1 MNKLS
6 TYYKNLISSVL
17 ELSDSSDWQ
26 SAVLEWA
33 IEDVVEDETLSES
46 CVCGKENL
54 RYLFTIKNTLNG
66 NKLYPIGST
75 CIKKFERSDLDEIV
89 SVKEQLF
96 KLLHAIENNEFI
108 TLSSQYF
115 SRRLLRYLYDND
127 ALLPTEY
134 NQYEPYNDYQFL
146 LDMFNKR
153 SRSANQNKKATA
165 IILNSIKPYLQSVLQ
180 DKIIKCNL

>member
-1 MNKLS
+1 MGGLS
-6 TYYKNLISSVL
+6 TYYKNLISAVL
-17 ELSDSSDWQ
+17 EHSDSSDWQ
-26 SAVLEWA
+26 SAVLEWS

-54 RYLFTIKNTLNG
+54 RYLFTIRNTING
-66 NKLYPIGST
+66 NLLYPIGST
-75 CIKKFERSDLDEIV
+75 CIKKFERSDLNELV

-96 KLLHAIENNEFI
+96 KLLHAIENNNFI

-127 ALLPTEY
+127 AFEPTPY

-146 LDMFNKR
+146 LDMFNKNK
-153 SRSANQNKKATA
+153 RSANQEKKATA
-165 IILNSIKPYLQSVLQ
+165 IILNSIKPYLQRLLKN
-180 DKIIKCNL
+180 KIKRKR

>member
-54 RYLFTIKNTLNG
+54 RYLFTIRNTING

-115 SRRLLRYLYDND
+115 SRRLLRYLMIMMR
-127 ALLPTEY
+127 
-134 NQYEPYNDYQFL
+134 F
-146 LDMFNKR
+146 
-153 SRSANQNKKATA
+153 
-165 IILNSIKPYLQSVLQ
+165 YLQNIINTSRITTINFCLICLIKEVEVRT
-180 DKIIKCNL
+180 KIKKQQQLY